1 MKSLNEIAASLT
13 NRVLVYGPPKS
24 GKTEL
29 VGRLSEKYNLLIIDI
44 ENGVKTL
51 RKLPEE
57 WQSRIFPIQLPDTR
71 DYPIAAETCNQIIK
85 GIKGT
90 ICALHGKWNCAIC
103 KKSGGETE
111 EICLNDLNSDW
122 IVVFDSL
129 TQLSNSFMAHITRHQ
144 PDLYKPEW
152 SDYRSQGFLLDK
164 FLSQV
169 QQAPFNICCITHE
182 TETSME
188 DGKAKLVPVAGTT
201 NFSRNTAKYFDDVVY
216 CNLVNKKHTFA
227 SSTDWS
233 NQVLTGSRSGIRLED
248 QDEPSLL
255 PFFDPE
261 YIAAKAKQTKEVSTP
276 AEKTAVKS
284 RLQEILA
291 KAREG
296 KK

>member
-1 MKSLNEIAASLT
+1 LKSLNQIAASLT

-29 VGRLSEKYNLLIIDI
+29 VGKLAQKYNLLIFDL

-51 RKLPEE
+51 RKLPDE

-71 DYPIAAETCNQIIK
+71 DYPIAAETCNSVIK
-85 GIKGT
+85 GVKGN
-90 ICALHGKWNCAIC
+90 ICSEHGKWNCPIC
-103 KKSGGETE
+103 RKSGGEIE
-111 EICLNDLNSDW
+111 EICLNELNSEW

-129 TQLSNSFMAHITRHQ
+129 TQLSNSIMAHLTRHQ
-144 PDLYKPEW
+144 ADLYKPEW
-152 SDYRSQGFLLDK
+152 SDYMSQGFLLDK
-164 FLSQV
+164 FLSNV
-169 QQAPFNICCITHE
+169 QQAPYNVCCITHE
-182 TETSME
+182 TETKME
-188 DGKAKLVPVAGTT
+188 DGKSKLVPVSGTA

-216 CNLVNKKHTFA
+216 CNLVNKKHVFA

-261 YIAAKAKQTKEVSTP
+261 YIAAKSKNIGEVS
-276 AEKTAVKS
+276 EKTKTTS

-291 KAREG
+291 KAKAG
-296 KK
+296 K